1 VEQARKGRLGVLVM
15 SKSKMHK
22 YELATHKTTEVRA
35 VTSITNETISVWLQR
50 VRDAG
55 KYVDGDGVNSSIERQ
70 AKVLVDLIQQIKAGR
85 VDREVIS
92 ELAKRQNITA
102 SLILAQ
108 GRLTK

>member
-1 VEQARKGRLGVLVM
+1 VGVLVM

-35 VTSITNETISVWLQR
+35 VTSITNETVNVWLQK
-50 VRDAG
+50 VREAG
-55 KYVDGDGVNSSIERQ
+55 KYVDGDGVNTSIERV
-70 AKVLVDLIQQIKAGR
+70 AKVLVALITETKAGR

-108 GRLTK
+108 SRLTK

>member
-1 VEQARKGRLGVLVM
+1 MGVLVM

-35 VTSITNETISVWLQR
+35 VTSITNETVNVWLQK
-50 VRDAG
+50 VREAG
-55 KYVDGDGVNSSIERQ
+55 KYVDGDGVNTSIERV
-70 AKVLVDLIQQIKAGR
+70 AKVLVALITETKAGR

-108 GRLTK
+108 SRLTK

>member
-1 VEQARKGRLGVLVM
+1 M

-35 VTSITNETISVWLQR
+35 VTSITNETVNVWLQK
-50 VRDAG
+50 VREAG
-55 KYVDGDGVNSSIERQ
+55 KYVDGDGVNTSIERV
-70 AKVLVDLIQQIKAGR
+70 AKVLVALITETKAGR

-108 GRLTK
+108 SRLTK

>member
-1 VEQARKGRLGVLVM
+1 M

-70 AKVLVDLIQQIKAGR
+70 AKVLIALITETKAGR
-85 VDREVIS
+85 IDREVIS
-92 ELAKRQNITA
+92 EIAKRQNITA

-108 GRLTK
+108 SRLAK